1 MDYAMQ
7 QSGGL
12 TDQFKANARQ
22 SFRER
27 NWLGTWNLVA
37 LNFDTKINDRLRSNT
52 KFFLL
57 LGERN
62 SVGFVKTLIMQILL
76 ELQ

>member
-1 MDYAMQ
+1 MLSQKTLSCLLNTNMDYAMQ

-52 KFFLL
+52 KFWDC
-57 LGERN
+57 
-62 SVGFVKTLIMQILL
+62 
-76 ELQ
+76 

>member
-12 TDQFKANARQ
+12 TDDQFKANARQ
-22 SFRER
+22 SER
-27 NWLGTWNLVA
+27 NWLGTYGTVA

-52 KFFLL
+52 KFLDC
-57 LGERN
+57 
-62 SVGFVKTLIMQILL
+62 
-76 ELQ
+76 

>member
-12 TDQFKANARQ
+12 TDAQFKANARQ

-27 NWLGTWNLVA
+27 NWLGTPWNLVA

-52 KFFLL
+52 KVLDC
-57 LGERN
+57 
-62 SVGFVKTLIMQILL
+62 
-76 ELQ
+76 